1 MSDHRRPGGVPGGM
15 RRRRRWPWVLLVSVL
30 VPACAGA
37 VAVEVVAGA
46 LSREGAEPLRI
57 TYEVTGTAKDVT
69 VTYPT
74 WRDGSLSTARLTL
87 RTLPWA
93 GETRTRGFMSG
104 GSFAVT
110 LGATG
115 GEVACAVT
123 VDNGTVRTATA
134 SGAFATAT
142 CGGF

>member
-1 MSDHRRPGGVPGGM
+1 MSDQKPGGAPMAV
-15 RRRRRWPWVLLVSVL
+15 RRRRRWPWVLLVVVL
-30 VPACAGA
+30 ALASGGA
-37 VAVEVVAGA
+37 VAVGVVAGA
-46 LSREGAEPLRI
+46 LSREETKPLRI

-74 WRDGSLSTARLTL
+74 WRNGDLSTARLTL

-110 LGATG
+110 LGASG

>member
-1 MSDHRRPGGVPGGM
+1 MSDRSPGGAPEAM
-15 RRRRRWPWVLLVSVL
+15 RRRRRWPWVLLVVVL
-30 VPACAGA
+30 APAGGGA

-46 LSREGAEPLRI
+46 LSREGTKPLRI

-74 WRDGSLSTARLTL
+74 WHDGDLSTARLTL

-110 LGATG
+110 LGASG

-123 VDNGTVRTATA
+123 ADNGTVRTATA

>member
-1 MSDHRRPGGVPGGM
+1 M
-15 RRRRRWPWVLLVSVL
+15 LLVVVL
-30 VPACAGA
+30 ALAGGGA
-37 VAVEVVAGA
+37 VAVGTVAGA
-46 LSREGAEPLRI
+46 LSREGTKPLRI

-74 WRDGSLSTARLTL
+74 WRDGDLSTARLTL
-87 RTLPWA
+87 RTLPWT

-110 LGATG
+110 LGASG

-134 SGAFATAT
+134 SGAFATAA